1 MLIINTKWL
10 AKNVNA
16 MAVFPF
22 IFLKEKTLKSDVR
35 LINHECIHL
44 KQQVELLIV
53 PFYIWYFLE
62 YLYHYIRLK
71 DSYRAYRSISFER
84 EAYANEH
91 DFLYLKNRNLWGFWK
106 YLK

>member
-16 MAVFPF
+16 MTIFPF
-22 IFLKEKTLKSDVR
+22 ILLKNKSLKKDAY

-44 KQQVELLIV
+44 RQQVELLIV
-53 PFYIWYFLE
+53 FFYLWYFLE
-62 YLYHYIRLK
+62 YIYRYIRFK
-71 DSYRAYRSISFER
+71 NSYQAYRSISFER

-91 DFLYLKNRNLWGFWK
+91 DFSYLRKRKLWNFFK
-106 YLK
+106 YMK